1 MEQGQANRPLSRS
14 LFVRSLVLGMAV
26 FLALAAWMLGPDLFK
41 LGWKAL
47 PIEFRVRVPFL
58 YLDALLI
65 AYPVALLVAV
75 GLISAVLIKGDRSR
89 HADPA
94 RRRRQVR
101 SLALGTS
108 ILLSLLLLDI
118 GAVAWRSWR
127 DRMPR
132 LPGVLPTAL
141 RKGVNGV
148 EGSTEIP
155 PPDASPTLPSRFA
168 AGGGTENA
176 LRILVIGESSAEGQ
190 PYNPWL
196 SVGQIAAWKLES
208 VFPGR
213 PVKVNMWAYG
223 GATLWDMHNR
233 LAGLNY
239 RPDALLLYVGHNEF
253 QARFAWQREP
263 GNYYLDER
271 PKLYS
276 PESLTSLLRFSP
288 LCRLALDTWEHH
300 RVSIRPPRRATRNLI
315 DQPTCSPEEY
325 AAIRDDFARRLEA
338 IADYC
343 DEIKTQAI
351 FIVPPSNDGGYDPN
365 RSALDPATPRSERE
379 AFAREVERARALE
392 QTDLAGALRLD
403 RELVARHPEFAES
416 HHRLA
421 RLLEQAG
428 EWSEAREHYIL
439 AREHDGL
446 PQRCPEDFRRPYREV
461 AARHPS
467 VLLVDGP
474 KVLEAASEH
483 GIPNDRLFSDAHHPN
498 LMGYVALSQD
508 LLNQLQARRAFGWP
522 ADAPAP
528 AVDVDECARHF
539 GMDANR
545 WVEICRRG
553 WVFYDSVAYI
563 RYDPSFRLERVE
575 VFRRAVEAIEGGSDP
590 ADAGIPGWDRHRVPS
605 SSPKYRPPP
614 PDSEKDGGRD
624 AAVGASP
631 IPNPP
636 GSLNRRA

>member
-379 AFAREVERARALE
+379 AFAREVERTAPWNRPISPGPCGSTASWWRGTPSSPRVITASPVFWSRPASGARPAS
-392 QTDLAGALRLD
+392 TTSWPASTTACRSDARKTSGAPIAKWPLD
-403 RELVARHPEFAES
+403 TRRS
-416 HHRLA
+416 C
-421 RLLEQAG
+421 
-428 EWSEAREHYIL
+428 WST
-439 AREHDGL
+439 G
-446 PQRCPEDFRRPYREV
+446 PRCSRRP
-461 AARHPS
+461 
-467 VLLVDGP
+467 
-474 KVLEAASEH
+474 AST
-483 GIPNDRLFSDAHHPN
+483 
-498 LMGYVALSQD
+498 
-508 LLNQLQARRAFGWP
+508 
-522 ADAPAP
+522 
-528 AVDVDECARHF
+528 
-539 GMDANR
+539 
-545 WVEICRRG
+545 
-553 WVFYDSVAYI
+553 
-563 RYDPSFRLERVE
+563 
-575 VFRRAVEAIEGGSDP
+575 
-590 ADAGIPGWDRHRVPS
+590 
-605 SSPKYRPPP
+605 
-614 PDSEKDGGRD
+614 
-624 AAVGASP
+624 ASP
-631 IPNPP
+631 TTDCSPTPITRT
-636 GSLNRRA
+636 SWAMSRCLRTC